1 MPLDE
6 YRRKRD
12 FKKTSEPSGTRARSK
27 SKALRFVVQMHDA
40 TRLHYDFRL
49 ETEEGVLAS
58 WAVPKGP
65 TQAAGDRRLAM
76 HVEDHPLDYRDFEG
90 VIPKGEYGGGPVIVW
105 DRGTYALFEGTSA
118 SREIALGKIK
128 FVLNGK
134 KLKGL
139 FSLVKIKPR
148 EGESGEP
155 WLLIKDKDEYVDPKY
170 DVKDHPESVKSG
182 KTIAEVA
189 RNPHSETW
197 HSNKPARG
205 GSPIK
210 AAPAAK
216 RDPMPKPKS
225 LMLATLV
232 DEPFD
237 DDDWLFELKWDGY
250 RALCSIDERGKL
262 ALTSRNG
269 KDLLATFP
277 ELGDLS
283 CAFASLPIE
292 VDGEIVSLDSQGRP
306 QFQNLQYHA
315 KSNEPLHYA
324 CFDVLYAD
332 GRDLRK
338 TPLERRKATL
348 ERLIGDDGIAFY
360 SKHVVGKG
368 RALFAKAQ
376 QSGLEGIIGKKRD
389 STYQERRSRDWV
401 KIKARLEQEFVIGGW
416 TEPRGSRK
424 GFGALLMG
432 VYEGKS
438 LRYCG
443 SVGTGFTENALR
455 DLLARLKK
463 IERKTSPFVNEVTTT
478 EAAHWVV
485 PELVA
490 QVHFAEWTRDGYLR
504 QPAYLGLRLDKA
516 AKEVVLE
523 KAVADPPQDGAPKK
537 NPREKAVPQSHAAP
551 DDPPPKASG
560 ARVGVEVG
568 GRKLSFS
575 NLDKVLWPR
584 DGYTKGDLIAY
595 YRAVAKWAVPHLSGR
610 PLTLERYP
618 NGIDGG
624 SFFEKQI
631 PKGTP
636 DWVHRVTISK
646 PEGRRAQVTYVVC
659 DDEPTLAY
667 LGNLA
672 SIILHAWTSRVGSL
686 DEPDFVIFDLDPGEA
701 CTLKTLAKVALELR
715 DLLESLGLAPLVKTS
730 GGMGLHVVV
739 PLARGHAYEAAK
751 VFAELVAHRLSDT
764 LGRDYISLERSVAK
778 RNDAAVYFDYVQV
791 GRGKTIVSA
800 YSARAR
806 DGAPVSMP
814 LRWAEVE
821 AYARR
826 RTAVPAD
833 AFAEHNI
840 GNAVAR
846 LEETG
851 DLWSGKAWKPAQL
864 DRALARA
871 RKAWR

>member
-12 FKKTSEPSGTRARSK
+12 FKKTSEPSGARDRSK
-27 SKALRFVVQMHDA
+27 AKQLRFVVQMHDA

-49 ETEEGVLAS
+49 ETDEGVLAS

-65 TQAAGDRRLAM
+65 TQAVGERRLAM

-105 DRGTYALFEGTSA
+105 DRGTYALFEGTSP
-118 SREIALGKIK
+118 SKEIAKGKIK
-128 FVLNGK
+128 FVLHGK
-134 KLKGL
+134 KLRGL

-155 WLLIKDKDEYVDPKY
+155 WLLIKDKDEFTDQTF
-170 DVKDHPESVKSG
+170 DVADHPESVKSG
-182 KTIAEVA
+182 KTIGEVA
-189 RNPHSETW
+189 ENPRSKTW

-205 GSPIK
+205 SSIK
-210 AAPAAK
+210 AAPRAK
-216 RDPMPKPKS
+216 RDPMPRPKS

-237 DDDWLFELKWDGY
+237 DDAWLFELKWDGY
-250 RALCSIDERGKL
+250 RALCTIDEKGKV

-277 ELGDLS
+277 ELTELGS
-283 CAFASLPIE
+283 AFESLPIE
-292 VDGEIVSLDSQGRP
+292 VDGEIVSLDAKGRP

-315 KSNEPLHYA
+315 KTKHPLNYA
-324 CFDVLYAD
+324 CFDLLYAD
-332 GRDLRK
+332 GKDLRK

-348 ERLIGDDGIAFY
+348 ERLIGDEGVAFY

-368 RALFAKAQ
+368 RALFAKAEQ
-376 QSGLEGIIGKKRD
+376 TGLEGIIGKKRD

-424 GFGALLMG
+424 GFGALLVG
-432 VYEGKS
+432 VYEGKN
-438 LRYCG
+438 LRHVG
-443 SVGTGFTENALR
+443 SVGTGFTESVLR
-455 DLLARLKK
+455 DLVGRLKK
-463 IERKTSPFVNEVTTT
+463 LERKTSPFANDVVTSET
-478 EAAHWVV
+478 AHWVK

-504 QPAYLGLRLDKA
+504 QPAYLGLRLDKS
-516 AKEVVLE
+516 AKDVVME
-523 KAVADPPQDGAPKK
+523 KPAADPPKK
-537 NPREKAVPQSHAAP
+537 TAA
-551 DDPPPKASG
+551 DPPATPAG
-560 ARVGVEVG
+560 ARVGAEIG

-595 YRAVAKWAVPHLSGR
+595 YRAVAKWAVPHVSGR
-610 PLTLERYP
+610 PLTLERFP
-618 NGIDGG
+618 NGIDGE

-646 PEGRRAQVTYVVC
+646 PEGRRAEVTYVVC

-667 LGNLA
+667 LANLA

-701 CTLKTLAKVALELR
+701 CTLKTLAKVALALR
-715 DLLESLGLAPLVKTS
+715 DLLEALGLAPLVKTS

-739 PLARGHAYEAAK
+739 PLAPGHTYDAAK

-764 LGRDYISLERSVAK
+764 LGRDYIALERSIAK

-791 GRGKTIVSA
+791 GRGKTIVAA
-800 YSARAR
+800 YSVRAR

-826 RTAVPAD
+826 RTAVPSE

-840 GNAVAR
+840 ANAVAR
-846 LEETG
+846 LDETG
-851 DLWSGKAWKPAQL
+851 DLWSGKAWNPAEL
-864 DRALARA
+864 ARALDRA